1 MSKIEAWKNPVARMN
16 SQIVSPA
23 GDLMDELSDSEMEML
38 AGGCEWYNISCKL
51 GNKGQWC
58 TLTKECQRSCK

>member
-1 MSKIEAWKNPVARMN
+1 
-16 SQIVSPA
+16 
-23 GDLMDELSDSEMEML
+23 
-38 AGGCEWYNISCKL
+38 EWYNISCQL

>member
-1 MSKIEAWKNPVARMN
+1 MSC
-16 SQIVSPA
+16 Q
-23 GDLMDELSDSEMEML
+23 
-38 AGGCEWYNISCKL
+38 L